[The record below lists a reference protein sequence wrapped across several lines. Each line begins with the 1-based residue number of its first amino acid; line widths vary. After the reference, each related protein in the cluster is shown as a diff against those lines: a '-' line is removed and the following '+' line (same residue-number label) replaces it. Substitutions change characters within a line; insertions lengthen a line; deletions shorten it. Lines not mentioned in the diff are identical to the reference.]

1 MNQRAKP
8 YVVWKIRSNLR
19 YNIYF
24 NGFIFCEF
32 LNFAIVLL
40 QFLVTNQFLS
50 RRFLLYGLEV
60 IRVEN
65 FKNKILCQFWY
76 FWKLFQLDYDYIK
89 KGHSVNA
96 LCSGLQFT
104 YVLIFLWCYQC
115 VAQILLLL
123 GLAILPPTLRGTASS
138 FCQESHVHHFPTD
151 RFVLVFHISSLWITT

>member
-8 YVVWKIRSNLR
+8 YVVWNIRTNLR

-60 IRVEN
+60 IRVDN
-65 FKNKILCQFWY
+65 FKK
-76 FWKLFQLDYDYIK
+76 YIYYIQY
-89 KGHSVNA
+89 SLPYVVT
-96 LCSGLQFT
+96 LQ
-104 YVLIFLWCYQC
+104 WCYQC
-115 VAQILLLL
+115 VAQMLLLL
-123 GLAILPPTLRGTASS
+123 GLAILPPTLRGTAPS
-138 FCQESHVHHFPTD
+138 FCQESHVHYFPTD
-151 RFVLVFHISSLWITT
+151 RLVSITKWSLWITT